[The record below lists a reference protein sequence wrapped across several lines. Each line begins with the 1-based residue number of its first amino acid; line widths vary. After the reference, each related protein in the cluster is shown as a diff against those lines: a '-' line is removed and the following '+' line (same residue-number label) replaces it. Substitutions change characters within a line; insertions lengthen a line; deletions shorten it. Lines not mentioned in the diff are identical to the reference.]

1 MGTVQRHLLV
11 SIEKS
16 QLLRL
21 PAARENAPARE
32 KHLPSAL
39 PRDLS
44 RA

>member
-1 MGTVQRHLLV
+1 MGTVQRHLLAN
-11 SIEKS
+11 IEKS
-16 QLLRL
+16 KRLRL
-21 PAARENAPARE
+21 PAARENTPARE